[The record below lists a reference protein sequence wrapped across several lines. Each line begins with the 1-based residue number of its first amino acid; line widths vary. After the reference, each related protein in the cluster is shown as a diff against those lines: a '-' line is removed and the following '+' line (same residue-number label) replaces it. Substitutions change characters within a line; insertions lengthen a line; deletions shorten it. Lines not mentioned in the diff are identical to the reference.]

1 MFASSNVN
9 YGGDDVD
16 NFVDFENRITLFS
29 RCMSVQAPEGSSS
42 LLQHVLAF
50 ISSQVDDG
58 RQALREPLSSA
69 AASALAILKV
79 LLRVD
84 VRLTSS
90 YIDDASKHAF
100 SCCRSNTLLF
110 KRPRKRLQRTQANQ
124 NQTAA
129 AVTKA
134 LMSGLGQWSCFC
146 CRQDPMFF

>member
-1 MFASSNVN
+1 MFACSNVN

-16 NFVDFENRITLFS
+16 NFGDFENRITLFS

-79 LLRVD
+79 LFRVD
-84 VRLTSS
+84 VKVTSS
-90 YIDDASKHAF
+90 YIDDASKHA
-100 SCCRSNTLLF
+100 SRSNTSLF
-110 KRPRKRLQRTQANQ
+110 KRPKKRLQRTQANQ

-134 LMSGLGQWSCFC
+134 FMSGLGQWSYFC
-146 CRQDPMFF
+146 CRQDSMFF